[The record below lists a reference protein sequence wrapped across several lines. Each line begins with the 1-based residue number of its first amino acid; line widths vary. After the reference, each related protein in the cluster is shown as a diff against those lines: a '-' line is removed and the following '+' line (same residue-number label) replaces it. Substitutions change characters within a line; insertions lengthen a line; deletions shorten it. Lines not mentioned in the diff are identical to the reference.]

1 MRKRQKIFSTHRP
14 FSNARR
20 SRIWPYA
27 MLALAIGVIALLV
40 WVMSAFVFPFLGS
53 VFRGEQTAFPS
64 PTPEEQQVGDLTDH
78 IREVLLTNQ
87 FRYVSKPALIGDE
100 IFFAS
105 GADNA
110 LNPALV
116 NIYRSTAATSN
127 SEVPKKVE
135 GIAAQN
141 DNILSVAVSADFI
154 VYFDAKDT
162 GGGTIMAFNRND
174 NTVTPLKTVL
184 YGVVNVYLE
193 GQWAFWIER
202 TATDTYKLY
211 MMNVKNQ
218 ELTTLAVYTDS
229 PMGLSEPGV
238 CDTEIAFVEA
248 DPDRAN
254 SEQYNRIVRQSL
266 TTGEKT
272 TFDPGMYAFHP
283 VTNGSALAW
292 SDHFGAADS
301 TLYLSVDG
309 SMPRKMAENVSEY
322 GLGQNFLAWC
332 ENGQIWAYYY
342 KEDALYRV
350 SKPAEYAQLET
361 VSDHGVAWRDVT
373 DEKRERDILKF
384 AGLD

>member
-20 SRIWPYA
+20 SRLWPYA

-162 GGGTIMAFNRND
+162 GGGTIVAFNRND

-184 YGVVNVYLE
+184 YG
-193 GQWAFWIER
+193 
-202 TATDTYKLY
+202 
-211 MMNVKNQ
+211 
-218 ELTTLAVYTDS
+218 
-229 PMGLSEPGV
+229 
-238 CDTEIAFVEA
+238 
-248 DPDRAN
+248 
-254 SEQYNRIVRQSL
+254 
-266 TTGEKT
+266 
-272 TFDPGMYAFHP
+272 
-283 VTNGSALAW
+283 
-292 SDHFGAADS
+292 
-301 TLYLSVDG
+301 
-309 SMPRKMAENVSEY
+309 
-322 GLGQNFLAWC
+322 
-332 ENGQIWAYYY
+332 
-342 KEDALYRV
+342 
-350 SKPAEYAQLET
+350 
-361 VSDHGVAWRDVT
+361 
-373 DEKRERDILKF
+373 
-384 AGLD
+384 